1 MAAVTHDYKLFTPLR
16 LGDGLTLKNRIVHSP
31 MTRARSD
38 IHTRVPTEANVEYYE
53 QRASAGLLLTENVAV
68 SEQGYGWYGAPALYN
83 DEQADAWRDIV
94 QRVHKRDGKIFLQ
107 LWHMGRQS
115 HPSFHPLTN
124 EVVSASANKYEGGH
138 TRTSTGESTV
148 FETARALET
157 HEIAVVVDDFRAC
170 AARAKQVGF
179 DGVEIQAAGGYLI
192 DSFLQSSTNE
202 RTDEYG
208 GSFANRARFLLEV
221 VDAVKSVWPADR
233 VGVRIGPNGS
243 YGGVGSHDNF
253 EMFTYVLQQLSGHH
267 SNGNDNGNGLCY
279 VAIQDGTGF
288 GVTDKCRLMT
298 VFDVKQHFKGTVMA
312 NVSYTRDTA
321 EGVLRSGAADFVG
334 FGRLFMSNPDLVAR
348 FQHDWPLN
356 PLLEYKFWWDANMG
370 VDGYTQTGFGAYND
384 GESECAP

>member
-1 MAAVTHDYKLFTPLR
+1 MAAVTQDYKLFTPLH

-38 IHTRVPTEANVEYYE
+38 IHTRVPTAANAEYYE
-53 QRASAGLLLTENVAV
+53 QRASAGLILTENVAI

-94 QRVHKRDGKIFLQ
+94 QRVHKRGGKIFLQ

-115 HPSFHPLTN
+115 HPSFHPLMN
-124 EVVSASANKYEGGH
+124 EVVSASANRYEGGR
-138 TRTSTGESTV
+138 TRTSDGESTV

-157 HEIAVVVDDFRAC
+157 HEIAAVVDDFRVC
-170 AARAKQVGF
+170 AARAKQIGF

-202 RTDEYG
+202 RTDEHG

-253 EMFTYVLQQLSGHH
+253 EMFTYVLQQLSDRHDGK
-267 SNGNDNGNGLCY
+267 SGLCY

-312 NVSYTRDTA
+312 NVSYSRGTA

-334 FGRLFMSNPDLVAR
+334 FGRLFMSNPDLVER

-356 PLLEYKFWWDANMG
+356 PVLEYKFWWDANMG
-370 VDGYTQTGFGAYND
+370 VDGYTKTGYGAYD
-384 GESECAP
+384 DSKQCGSESDE